1 MEESDMT
8 LATNSFSLAI
18 PALKEF
24 KDLKS
29 DDVLKILNQH
39 YNTNFSVTQ
48 MSNILAADA
57 KRNFTTRTEIVC
69 RVIRKHYGLPV
80 IQGVKL
86 YPADQINDEIN
97 KRIQDMVRKRTK
109 DPIGNKRSEKI
120 IRKKIIKVAIRASR
134 FLSSKNGFELEI
146 QKRCKLTGMTREEV
160 ERSLYCAYFQ
170 IGIE

>member
-1 MEESDMT
+1 MT
-8 LATNSFSLAI
+8 VVSNLFSLAV

-29 DDVLKILNQH
+29 EDVLKILNQH
-39 YNTNFSVTQ
+39 YSTNFSITH

-57 KRNFTTRTEIVC
+57 KRNFTTRTELVC
-69 RVIRKHYGLPV
+69 RIIRKYYGLPEM
-80 IQGVKL
+80 QGVKL
-86 YPADQINDEIN
+86 YPFDQIDNEIN
-97 KRIQDMVRKRTK
+97 KRIHDMVRKRTNN
-109 DPIGNKRSEKI
+109 PIGNKRSEKI

-146 QKRCKLTGMTREEV
+146 KKRCKLTGMTREEV

-170 IGIE
+170 IGIEQ